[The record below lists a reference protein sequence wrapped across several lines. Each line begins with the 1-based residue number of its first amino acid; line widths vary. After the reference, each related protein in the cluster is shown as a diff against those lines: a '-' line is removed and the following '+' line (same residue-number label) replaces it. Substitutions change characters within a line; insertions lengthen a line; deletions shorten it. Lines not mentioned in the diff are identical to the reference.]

1 MKLDDS
7 FKIKARKQ
15 IRVFNDK
22 YKEQKEMMLKT
33 KLVDMNEFI
42 DKKLIY
48 ETDEEEEENS
58 EIEEVKEEIDEEA

>member
-1 MKLDDS
+1 
-7 FKIKARKQ
+7 
-15 IRVFNDK
+15 
-22 YKEQKEMMLKT
+22 MMLKT